1 MKIEP
6 IYTTKHVDI
15 LKEGI
20 LSRAADLF
28 YAFRFLKLLVTKWEN
43 TDAYKLGLVD
53 RKGKRLKDKKIETP
67 VQKSAYTVFHRLV
80 FNIKRLLMK
89 IPGVS
94 TGRLASY
101 AAALFLIRE
110 HTGMSENQIK
120 KIMDKVDLEFDWDNL
135 PLQESKWFVN
145 IEGNLNPGTYTLVN
159 DIASLVTGDH
169 IAMSNTKVKVVETQ
183 EPYATFLG
191 ESIYKVL
198 HNKTNQY
205 IFITTG
211 DITR

>member
-1 MKIEP
+1 M
-6 IYTTKHVDI
+6 

-43 TDAYKLGLVD
+43 VPAFKLGLID
-53 RKGKRLKDKKIETP
+53 KKGQRIKAVKIETP
-67 VQKSAYTVFHRLV
+67 AQKSAYTVFHRLV

-110 HTGMSENQIK
+110 HTGMSEKQIK
-120 KIMDKVDLEFDWDNL
+120 KIMDQADLEFDWDNL
-135 PLQESKWFVN
+135 PLQESKWFINV
-145 IEGNLNPGTYTLVN
+145 EGNLNPGIYTLIN
-159 DIASLVTGDH
+159 DIASPITFGNASPQRLETH
-169 IAMSNTKVKVVETQ
+169 KMSKV
-183 EPYATFLG
+183 
-191 ESIYKVL
+191 
-198 HNKTNQY
+198 
-205 IFITTG
+205 FIKSE
-211 DITR
+211 ISL

>member
-1 MKIEP
+1 MKIQSRR
-6 IYTTKHVDI
+6 YTTEHVDL

-43 TDAYKLGLVD
+43 TPAYKLGLID
-53 RKGKRLKDKKIETP
+53 KKGKRLKDKKIETP

-80 FNIKRLLMK
+80 FNLKRLLMK

-110 HTGMSENQIK
+110 HTGMSESQIK
-120 KIMDKVDLEFDWDNL
+120 KIMDQVD
-135 PLQESKWFVN
+135 
-145 IEGNLNPGTYTLVN
+145 
-159 DIASLVTGDH
+159 
-169 IAMSNTKVKVVETQ
+169 
-183 EPYATFLG
+183 
-191 ESIYKVL
+191 
-198 HNKTNQY
+198 
-205 IFITTG
+205 
-211 DITR
+211 

>member
-1 MKIEP
+1 MRIQR
-6 IYTTKHVDI
+6 YTTEHIDV

-43 TDAYKLGLVD
+43 VPAYKLGLID
-53 RKGKRLKDKKIETP
+53 KKGKRLKDVKIDTP
-67 VQKSAYTVFHRLV
+67 PKKSAYTVFHRLV

-120 KIMDKVDLEFDWDNL
+120 KIMDQVDLEFDWDNL
-135 PLQESKWFVN
+135 PLQESKWFINVLG
-145 IEGNLNPGTYTLVN
+145 ELNPGSYTLVN
-159 DIASLVTGDH
+159 DIASLETGEY
-169 IAMSNTKVKVVETQ
+169 IAKTNTRIITYTAQ

-191 ESIYKVL
+191 ESIYKVY
-198 HNKTNQY
+198 HPKTNQK

-211 DITR
+211 DITK